1 MVSVVVIYCF
11 CLFKQKK
18 VVRADVSINTN
29 MYGLNRSPAAGK
41 ENSQEE
47 GNYPL
52 IPSSTNVS
60 AKSCV
65 RVVVRVFPK

>member
-29 MYGLNRSPAAGK
+29 MYGLKPAAGK
-41 ENSQEE
+41 EISKEE

-52 IPSSTNVS
+52 TPSSTI
-60 AKSCV
+60 V
-65 RVVVRVFPK
+65 R